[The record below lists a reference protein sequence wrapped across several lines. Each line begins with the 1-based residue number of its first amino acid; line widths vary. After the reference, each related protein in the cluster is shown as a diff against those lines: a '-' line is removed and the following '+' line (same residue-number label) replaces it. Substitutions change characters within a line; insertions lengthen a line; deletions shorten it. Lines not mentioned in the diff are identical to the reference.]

1 VTSDVLVNSSELRK
15 ALGTFATGVT
25 VLTACSNKG
34 EMTGLTVNSFTSVS
48 LSPPLILWCLA
59 STSDSLSIFRSAEYF
74 AVNILASGQRD
85 ISNHFATK
93 QVGKFNN
100 IKFKRGLGDAPLL
113 QGCVTWLQC
122 KTVKL
127 YEEGDHWI
135 FIGEVVELKTTSKEG
150 LIFNQSN
157 YAISLPLPANDN
169 ESGTPS
175 ELLHSDSESY
185 FSLLFQAIHSYQE
198 NFEQHQHE
206 IIESDYKAR
215 ILCVLNHYNSTTI
228 TEMHKVIKI
237 PKSEIEIIIHEL
249 ISSGLVETITNS
261 ENNALRLTQS
271 GKEKSNKLLLILH
284 EHDEKI
290 NQLLGEDEYQQFRV
304 NLQKII
310 DWNY

>member
-1 VTSDVLVNSSELRK
+1 MTSEYSVNSSELRK

-25 VLTACSNKG
+25 VVTASSEEG
-34 EMTGLTVNSFTSVS
+34 ELTGLTVNSFTSVS

-59 STSDSLSIFRSAEYF
+59 STSDSLSIFRSAKYF
-74 AVNILASGQRD
+74 AVNILASDQHSL
-85 ISNHFATK
+85 SNHFATK
-93 QVGKFNN
+93 QMDKFNG
-100 IKFKRGLGDAPLL
+100 IEYHKGLGDAPII
-113 QGCVTWLQC
+113 QGCVTLLQC

-135 FIGEVVELKTTSKEG
+135 ILGEVVKVKTSSKEG

-157 YAISLPLPANDN
+157 YAISLPLPAEDN
-169 ESGTPS
+169 EAGSPS

-198 NFEQHQHE
+198 NFEKHQQE
-206 IIESDYKAR
+206 IIDSDYEAR
-215 ILCVLNHYNSTTI
+215 ILAVLNHYDSTTI
-228 TEMHKVIKI
+228 DDMNKAIKI
-237 PKSEIEIIIHEL
+237 PKSEIKLIIEEL
-249 ISSGLVETITNS
+249 ISSGLVEIITSS
-261 ENNALRLTQS
+261 EDNTLRLTQA
-271 GKEKSNKLLLILH
+271 GKEKSNSLLLILQ

-290 NQLLGEDEYQQFRV
+290 NQLLGEDIYQQFRA